1 MSVQAVLLPVFAMV
15 LLTFVLLFCTAIA
28 RRADI
33 TSGRVHPRDI
43 ALGQI
48 AWTPQTQQYGNAFNN
63 QFQLPVLF
71 YVAMTLALIT
81 RRADLLFVVLA
92 WVFVAL
98 RVVHAFIHVTNNRVM
113 RRGLVFGLG
122 WLVLMAMWIVFAVRI
137 LLAI

>member
-15 LLTFVLLFCTAIA
+15 LLTFVLLFMTAMA
-28 RRADI
+28 RRNDLA
-33 TSGRVHPRDI
+33 GRRVQARDI
-43 ALGQI
+43 ALGQL
-48 AWTPQTQQYGNAFNN
+48 AWTPQTQQYGNSYNN

-71 YVAMTLALIT
+71 YVVMTLALIT
-81 RRADLLFVVLA
+81 KQADLLFVVLA

-122 WLVLMAMWIVFAVRI
+122 WLVLVAMWIIFALRI